1 MSFEAF
7 LIVSAIL
14 FCIGL
19 YGSLARRNVLAV
31 LMSVE
36 LMFNAVNVTLV
47 AMAKYLA
54 PAALQDDISSVLT
67 GQVFAIFII
76 TVAAA
81 EIALGLG
88 IVFAMYRTNESVDL
102 SDAASMQ
109 HLINPQTR
117 WSGTSRTRYRDPTR
131 FQLQPR

>member
-7 LIVSAIL
+7 LIVSAVL

-19 YGSLARRNVLAV
+19 YGALARRNVLAV
-31 LMSVE
+31 LMSIE

-47 AMAKYLA
+47 AIAKYLA
-54 PAALQDDISSVLT
+54 PAALQEDISSVLT
-67 GQVFAIFII
+67 GQVFAVFII

-102 SDAASMQ
+102 TEA
-109 HLINPQTR
+109 T
-117 WSGTSRTRYRDPTR
+117 
-131 FQLQPR
+131 QLRH

>member
-1 MSFEAF
+1 MSLESF
-7 LIVSAIL
+7 LIVGAII
-14 FCIGL
+14 FSIGL
-19 YGSLARRNVLAV
+19 YGALSKRNAITV
-31 LMSVE
+31 LMSIE

-54 PAALQDDISSVLT
+54 PAGLQDDLSVVLT

-102 SDAASMQ
+102 TDAVE
-109 HLINPQTR
+109 LRN
-117 WSGTSRTRYRDPTR
+117 
-131 FQLQPR
+131 

>member
-7 LIVSAIL
+7 LIVAAIM

-19 YGSLARRNVLAV
+19 YGALARRNVLAV
-31 LMSVE
+31 LMSIE
-36 LMFNAVNVTLV
+36 LMFNGVNITLV

-54 PAALQDDISSVLT
+54 PAGLQNDISTVLT
-67 GQVFAIFII
+67 GQVFAVFII

-88 IVFAMYRTNESVDL
+88 IVFAMYRANETVDL
-102 SDAASMQ
+102 SDVTQ
-109 HLINPQTR
+109 L
-117 WSGTSRTRYRDPTR
+117 RY
-131 FQLQPR
+131 

>member
-7 LIVSAIL
+7 LIVSAVL

-19 YGSLARRNVLAV
+19 YGALARRNVLAV
-31 LMSVE
+31 LMSIE
-36 LMFNAVNVTLV
+36 LMFNAVNVALV

-54 PAALQDDISSVLT
+54 PAALQEDIGSVLT
-67 GQVFAIFII
+67 GQVFAVFII

-102 SDAASMQ
+102 TEATELR
-109 HLINPQTR
+109 H
-117 WSGTSRTRYRDPTR
+117 
-131 FQLQPR
+131 

>member
-7 LIVSAIL
+7 LIVAAIM

-19 YGSLARRNVLAV
+19 YGALARRNVLAV
-31 LMSVE
+31 LMSIE
-36 LMFNAVNVTLV
+36 LMFNSVNITLV

-54 PAALQDDISSVLT
+54 PAGLQDDISTVLT
-67 GQVFAIFII
+67 GQVFAVFII

-88 IVFAMYRTNESVDL
+88 IVFAMYRTNETVDL
-102 SDAASMQ
+102 SEATQ
-109 HLINPQTR
+109 L
-117 WSGTSRTRYRDPTR
+117 RY
-131 FQLQPR
+131 

>member
-7 LIVSAIL
+7 LIVAAIM

-19 YGSLARRNVLAV
+19 YGALARRNVLAV
-31 LMSVE
+31 LMSIE
-36 LMFNAVNVTLV
+36 LMFNSVNITLV

-54 PAALQDDISSVLT
+54 PAGLQNDISTVLT
-67 GQVFAIFII
+67 GQVFAVFII

-88 IVFAMYRTNESVDL
+88 IVFAMYRANETVDL
-102 SDAASMQ
+102 SEA
-109 HLINPQTR
+109 T
-117 WSGTSRTRYRDPTR
+117 
-131 FQLQPR
+131 QLRH